1 MSSQMCGRWLLCM
14 CHWIGVHVSSPE
26 GPSLALSVCACPL
39 IIHVIPQ
46 FCPCYYNP
54 LSLHNTE
61 TRLSHPTSRPGNG
74 TNMPSNA
81 SCTSSRSSRHSR
93 RSLRFVAWCSSACPM
108 PTSSVRLC
116 TAVTMSTHFVGSSLT
131 PTSRVYRGRSLLTSS
146 TDSERVAWTG
156 WLPDETRRGRVVG
169 VPWPR
174 GGEMGGVAAL
184 GTQRVEHEQV
194 DRLPATAPRCEQR
207 VCLRQQ
213 GGVIGQVDHALL
225 RRPEGEAV
233 ADVVRPV

>member
-1 MSSQMCGRWLLCM
+1 MCGWLLCR
-14 CHWIGVHVSSPE
+14 ISPLHVQR
-26 GPSLALSVCACPL
+26 V
-39 IIHVIPQ
+39 
-46 FCPCYYNP
+46 P
-54 LSLHNTE
+54 LSLSGSLDVRMSSDQSLNFVHVTLLPSLSSE

-81 SCTSSRSSRHSR
+81 SCTSSCSSRHSR

-116 TAVTMSTHFVGSSLT
+116 TAVTVSRHFVGSSLT
-131 PTSRVYRGRSLLTSS
+131 PTCRVYRGRSLLASS

-156 WLPDETRRGRVVG
+156 WLPDETRRGRVSWVC
-169 VPWPR
+169 R
-174 GGEMGGVAAL
+174 GHGGGRWGGVAAL

-225 RRPEGEAV
+225 RRPECKAV
-233 ADVVRPV
+233 AGVVRPV